1 MDSTLTLKPEKS
13 STELRLGTWR
23 VQFKH
28 VLLATEFYEESR
40 AALRTAVAIVK
51 HSEGELFLLHAAV
64 PPVLYS
70 LKANVTAE
78 LVTANEH
85 AARALMEDLIGSEPA
100 LKAVRHSAI
109 ISSLP
114 ITDAVNQATAM
125 HHVDLI
131 VTGTY
136 ATHGLEKLA
145 FGSAAEAVLRN
156 SHAPVLVV
164 PHGVKTSSLPFR
176 SIVFATDLE
185 LGCLRPAQY
194 AAGIAE
200 EMGASLTLLHVV
212 PAKTRISGE
221 SRELVEK
228 RILEELKQLLP
239 SDVALWCDP
248 NLRVEFGETSSEIL
262 EIAQEEDSDLIVI
275 GIHPGGLLSDHA
287 PWTTASKVIRTA
299 KCPVLAVQA
308 HAL

>member
-40 AALRTAVAIVK
+40 AALRTAAAIVK

-164 PHGVKTSSLPFR
+164 PPGVKTSSLPFR

-221 SRELVEK
+221 S
-228 RILEELKQLLP
+228 
-239 SDVALWCDP
+239 
-248 NLRVEFGETSSEIL
+248 SSEIL

-299 KCPVLAVQA
+299 KCPVL
-308 HAL
+308 